1 MKYLNSKEVS
11 GILGINIS
19 TLKRWTDSG
28 KLGCEKT
35 AGGHRKFTM
44 QHVRDYYKSNSNS
57 AKGEAL
63 SLETKDH
70 KKIYGLINQQDFKQL
85 AVLLAESS
93 LNSDESSV
101 GTIINGLYMNGTPVA
116 DLFDFVV
123 DVAGNI
129 VEDRLKKNKIA
140 HTDAYLS
147 RKTIT
152 RSVDGLNRDKPNGN
166 YNGKNALCI
175 NFEDNLPDIGVVMS
189 EVLMRHNGYN
199 VFNSGSHAELGEL
212 SEIIIKRKI
221 DVVLF
226 YLCNLQCCNAVIEE
240 NVSKTVKQIHDSI
253 KVANKLDIKILFG
266 GEGLFL
272 LNDIQGKIDNSFL
285 TYNDLKAYLENSSLY
300 A

>member
-19 TLKRWTDSG
+19 TLKRWTESG

-44 QHVRDYYKSNSNS
+44 QHIREYYKSHPNRS
-57 AKGEAL
+57 KGDFL
-63 SLETKDH
+63 SLQSKEH
-70 KKIYGLINQQDFKQL
+70 KTIYGLINQQKYKQL
-85 AVLLAESS
+85 STKLADASLDANESTV
-93 LNSDESSV
+93 D
-101 GTIINGLYMNGTPVA
+101 TIINGLYMNGTPIA

-129 VEDRLKKNKIA
+129 VEQKLTNQEIV

-147 RKTIT
+147 RKIIT
-152 RSVDGLNRDKPNGN
+152 RSVDALNRDKPNGSF
-166 YNGKNALCI
+166 NGKNTLCI

-199 VFNSGSHAELGEL
+199 VFNAGSHAERGGLA
-212 SEIIIKRKI
+212 EIILKRNI

-226 YLCNLQCCNAVIEE
+226 YLCNLQCCNAVVEDNI
-240 NVSKTVKQIHDSI
+240 SKTIDQILESI
-253 KVANKLDIKILFG
+253 KVAKKLNIKILFG

-272 LNDIQGKIDNSFL
+272 LSDIKSKIDNSFL
-285 TYNDLKAYLENSSLY
+285 TYNDLSKLI
-300 A
+300 

>member
-44 QHVRDYYKSNSNS
+44 QHIRDYYKTYSDSS
-57 AKGEAL
+57 KSDFL
-63 SLETKDH
+63 SLESKKH
-70 KKIYGLINQQDFKQL
+70 KKIYGLINQQDYKQL
-85 AVLLAESS
+85 AIDLSIASLKAEDSTV
-93 LNSDESSV
+93 N
-101 GTIINGLYMNGTPVA
+101 TIINGLYMNGTPVA

-129 VEDRLKKNKIA
+129 VEDQLKNKKIA

-147 RKTIT
+147 RKIIT
-152 RSVDGLNRDKPNGN
+152 RSVDGLNRDKPNGDF
-166 YNGKNALCI
+166 NGKNALCI

-221 DVVLF
+221 DIVLF
-226 YLCNLQCCNAVIEE
+226 YLCNLQCCNAVVEE
-240 NVSKTVKQIHDSI
+240 NVSKTVTQIFDSI
-253 KVANKLDIKILFG
+253 KVAKKLDIKILFG

-272 LNDIQGKIDNSFL
+272 LDDISGKIDNSFL
-285 TYNDLKAYLENSSLY
+285 TYNDLKKLI
-300 A
+300 

>member
-44 QHVRDYYKSNSNS
+44 QHVRDYYKNNSNS
-57 AKGEAL
+57 LKGEAL

-70 KKIYGLINQQDFKQL
+70 KKVYGLINQQNYKQL
-85 AVLLAESS
+85 AILLADSS
-93 LNSDESSV
+93 LKSDDSTV
-101 GTIINGLYMNGTPVA
+101 GTIVNGLYMNGTPVA

-123 DVAGNI
+123 DVAGSI
-129 VEDRLKKNKIA
+129 VENKLKQDQIV

-147 RKTIT
+147 RKLIT
-152 RSVDGLNRDKPNGN
+152 RSVDGLNRNKPNGN
-166 YNGKNALCI
+166 SNGKNALCV

-199 VFNSGSHAELGEL
+199 VFNSGSHAQLGEL
-212 SEIIIKRKI
+212 SEIIINRNI
-221 DVVLF
+221 DIVLF
-226 YLCNLQCCNAVIEE
+226 YLCNLQCCNAVVEE
-240 NVSKTVKQIHDSI
+240 NVSKTVKQIYDSI
-253 KVANKLDIKILFG
+253 KIAEKLEIQILFG

-272 LNDIQGKIDNSFL
+272 LDDINDKIDNSFL
-285 TYNDLKAYLENSSLY
+285 TYNDLRKLI
-300 A
+300 

>member
-44 QHVRDYYKSNSNS
+44 QHVRDYYKNNSNS
-57 AKGEAL
+57 LKGEAL

-70 KKIYGLINQQDFKQL
+70 KKVYGLINQQDYKEL
-85 AVLLAESS
+85 AIVLADSS
-93 LNSDESSV
+93 LKSDDSTV
-101 GTIINGLYMNGTPVA
+101 GTIVNGLYMNGTPVA

-123 DVAGNI
+123 DVAGSI
-129 VEDRLKKNKIA
+129 VENKLKQDQIV

-147 RKTIT
+147 RKLIT
-152 RSVDGLNRDKPNGN
+152 RSVDGLNRNKPNGN
-166 YNGKNALCI
+166 SNGKNALCV

-199 VFNSGSHAELGEL
+199 VFNSGSHAQLGEL
-212 SEIIIKRKI
+212 SEIIVNRNI
-221 DVVLF
+221 DIVLF
-226 YLCNLQCCNAVIEE
+226 YLCNLQCCNAVVEE
-240 NVSKTVKQIHDSI
+240 NVSKTVKQIYDSI
-253 KVANKLDIKILFG
+253 KIAEKLEIQILFG

-272 LNDIQGKIDNSFL
+272 LDDINDKIDNSFL
-285 TYNDLKAYLENSSLY
+285 TYNDLRKLI
-300 A
+300 

>member
-28 KLGCEKT
+28 KLRCEKT

-44 QHVRDYYKSNSNS
+44 QHVRDFYKSNSNS

-129 VEDRLKKNKIA
+129 VEEKLKKNKIA
-140 HTDAYLS
+140 HTEAYLS

-166 YNGKNALCI
+166 FNGKNALCI

-226 YLCNLQCCNAVIEE
+226 YLCNLQCCNAVVEE

-272 LNDIQGKIDNSFL
+272 LKDIQGKIDNSFL
-285 TYNDLKAYLENSSLY
+285 TYNDLKKLI
-300 A
+300 

>member
-44 QHVRDYYKSNSNS
+44 QHVRDYYKNNSNS
-57 AKGEAL
+57 LKGETL

-70 KKIYGLINQQDFKQL
+70 KKVYGLINQQDYKQL
-85 AVLLAESS
+85 AILLADSS
-93 LNSDESSV
+93 LKSDDSTV
-101 GTIINGLYMNGTPVA
+101 GTIVNGLYMNGTPVA

-129 VEDRLKKNKIA
+129 VENKLKQNQIV

-147 RKTIT
+147 RKLIT
-152 RSVDGLNRDKPNGN
+152 RSVDGLNRNKPNGN
-166 YNGKNALCI
+166 SNGKNALCV

-189 EVLMRHNGYN
+189 EVLMRHSGYN
-199 VFNSGSHAELGEL
+199 VFNSGSHAQLGEL
-212 SEIIIKRKI
+212 SEIIINRNI
-221 DVVLF
+221 DIVLF
-226 YLCNLQCCNAVIEE
+226 YLCNLQCCNAVVEE
-240 NVSKTVKQIHDSI
+240 NVSKTVKQIYDSI
-253 KVANKLDIKILFG
+253 KIAEKLEIQILFG

-272 LNDIQGKIDNSFL
+272 LDDINDKIDNSFL
-285 TYNDLKAYLENSSLY
+285 TYNDLRKLI
-300 A
+300 

>member
-35 AGGHRKFTM
+35 AGGHRKFTI
-44 QHVRDYYKSNSNS
+44 QHVRDYYKNNSNS
-57 AKGEAL
+57 VKSEAL
-63 SLETKDH
+63 HLETKDH
-70 KKIYGLINQQDFKQL
+70 KKVYGLINQQDYKQL
-85 AVLLAESS
+85 AILLSDSS
-93 LNSDESSV
+93 LKSDESTV
-101 GTIINGLYMNGTPVA
+101 GTIVNGLYMNGTPVA

-129 VEDRLKKNKIA
+129 VEDKLKKNQIV

-147 RKTIT
+147 RKIIT

-166 YNGKNALCI
+166 FNGKNALCI

-199 VFNSGSHAELGEL
+199 VFNSGSHAQLGEL
-212 SEIIIKRKI
+212 SEIIVNRNI
-221 DVVLF
+221 DIVLF
-226 YLCNLQCCNAVIEE
+226 YLCNLQCCNAVVEE
-240 NVSKTVKQIHDSI
+240 NVSKTVKQIYDSI
-253 KVANKLDIKILFG
+253 KIAEKLDIQILFG

-272 LNDIQGKIDNSFL
+272 LDDINDKIDNSFL
-285 TYNDLKAYLENSSLY
+285 TYNDLRKLI
-300 A
+300 

>member
-44 QHVRDYYKSNSNS
+44 QHVRDYYKNNSNS
-57 AKGEAL
+57 LKGETL

-70 KKIYGLINQQDFKQL
+70 KKVYGLINQQDYKQL
-85 AVLLAESS
+85 AILLADSS
-93 LNSDESSV
+93 LKSDDSTV
-101 GTIINGLYMNGTPVA
+101 GTIVNGLYMNGTPVA

-129 VEDRLKKNKIA
+129 VENKLKQNQIV

-147 RKTIT
+147 RKLIT
-152 RSVDGLNRDKPNGN
+152 RSVDGLNRNKPNGN
-166 YNGKNALCI
+166 SNGKNALCV

-189 EVLMRHNGYN
+189 EVLMRHSGYN
-199 VFNSGSHAELGEL
+199 VFNSGSHAQLGEL
-212 SEIIIKRKI
+212 SEIIINRNI
-221 DVVLF
+221 DIVLF
-226 YLCNLQCCNAVIEE
+226 YLCNLQCCNAVVEE
-240 NVSKTVKQIHDSI
+240 NVSKTVKQIYDSI
-253 KVANKLDIKILFG
+253 KIAKKLEIQILFG

-272 LNDIQGKIDNSFL
+272 LDDINDKIDNSFL
-285 TYNDLKAYLENSSLY
+285 TYNDLRKLI
-300 A
+300 

>member
-44 QHVRDYYKSNSNS
+44 QHVRDYYKNNSNS
-57 AKGEAL
+57 LKGEAL

-70 KKIYGLINQQDFKQL
+70 KKVYGLINQQNYKQL
-85 AVLLAESS
+85 AILLADSS
-93 LNSDESSV
+93 LKSDDSTV
-101 GTIINGLYMNGTPVA
+101 GTIVNGLYMNGTPVA

-129 VEDRLKKNKIA
+129 VENKLKQDQIV

-147 RKTIT
+147 RKLIT
-152 RSVDGLNRDKPNGN
+152 RSVDGLNRNKPNGN
-166 YNGKNALCI
+166 SNGKNALCV

-199 VFNSGSHAELGEL
+199 VFNSGSHAQLGEL
-212 SEIIIKRKI
+212 SEIIINRNI
-221 DVVLF
+221 DIVLF
-226 YLCNLQCCNAVIEE
+226 YLCNLQCCNAVVEE
-240 NVSKTVKQIHDSI
+240 NVSKTVKQIYDSI
-253 KVANKLDIKILFG
+253 KIAEKLEIQILFG

-272 LNDIQGKIDNSFL
+272 LDDINDKIDNSFL
-285 TYNDLKAYLENSSLY
+285 TYNDLRKLI
-300 A
+300 

>member
-44 QHVRDYYKSNSNS
+44 QHIRDYYKTYSDSS
-57 AKGEAL
+57 KSDFL
-63 SLETKDH
+63 SLESKKH
-70 KKIYGLINQQDFKQL
+70 KKIYGLINQQDYKQL
-85 AVLLAESS
+85 AIDLSIASLKAEDSTV
-93 LNSDESSV
+93 N
-101 GTIINGLYMNGTPVA
+101 TIINGLYMNGTPVA

-129 VEDRLKKNKIA
+129 VEDQLKNNKIA

-147 RKTIT
+147 RKIIT
-152 RSVDGLNRDKPNGN
+152 RSVDGLNRDKPNGDF
-166 YNGKNALCI
+166 NGKNALCI

-221 DVVLF
+221 DIVLF
-226 YLCNLQCCNAVIEE
+226 YLCNLQCCNAVVEE
-240 NVSKTVKQIHDSI
+240 NVSKTVTQIFDSI
-253 KVANKLDIKILFG
+253 KMAKKLDIKILFG

-272 LNDIQGKIDNSFL
+272 LDDISGKIDNSFL
-285 TYNDLKAYLENSSLY
+285 TFNDLKKLI
-300 A
+300 

>member
-44 QHVRDYYKSNSNS
+44 QHIRDYYKTHSNSS
-57 AKGEAL
+57 KSDFL
-63 SLETKDH
+63 SLASKEH
-70 KKIYGLINQQDFKQL
+70 KKIYGLINQQDYKQL
-85 AVLLAESS
+85 AIDLSNAS
-93 LNSDESSV
+93 LKADESTID
-101 GTIINGLYMNGTPVA
+101 TIINGLYMNGIPVA
-116 DLFDFVV
+116 DLFDYVV

-129 VEDRLKKNKIA
+129 VEDQLKNNKIA

-147 RKTIT
+147 RKIIT

-166 YNGKNALCI
+166 FNGKNALCI

-221 DVVLF
+221 DIVLF
-226 YLCNLQCCNAVIEE
+226 YLCNLQCCNAVVED
-240 NVSKTVKQIHDSI
+240 NVAKTVTQIFDSI
-253 KVANKLDIKILFG
+253 KVAKKLDIKILFG

-272 LNDIQGKIDNSFL
+272 LDDIKGKIDNSFL
-285 TYNDLKAYLENSSLY
+285 TYNDLKKLI
-300 A
+300 

>member
-44 QHVRDYYKSNSNS
+44 QHIRDYYKTFSEGSKS
-57 AKGEAL
+57 DFL
-63 SLETKDH
+63 SLESKNH
-70 KKIYGLINQQDFKQL
+70 KKIYGLINQQDYKQL
-85 AVLLAESS
+85 AIDLSNASLKAEDSTV
-93 LNSDESSV
+93 N
-101 GTIINGLYMNGTPVA
+101 TIINGLYMNGTPIA

-129 VEDRLKKNKIA
+129 VEDQLKNNKIV

-147 RKTIT
+147 RKIIT
-152 RSVDGLNRDKPNGN
+152 RSVDGLNRDKPNGGF
-166 YNGKNALCI
+166 NGKNALCI

-212 SEIIIKRKI
+212 SETIIKRKI
-221 DVVLF
+221 DIVLF
-226 YLCNLQCCNAVIEE
+226 YLCNLQCCNAVVED
-240 NVSKTVKQIHDSI
+240 NVSKTVTQIFDSI
-253 KVANKLDIKILFG
+253 KVAKKLDIKILFG
-266 GEGLFL
+266 GEGRFL
-272 LNDIQGKIDNSFL
+272 LDDIKGKIDNSFL
-285 TYNDLKAYLENSSLY
+285 TYNDLRKLI
-300 A
+300 

>member
-44 QHVRDYYKSNSNS
+44 QHVRDYYKNNSNS
-57 AKGEAL
+57 LKGEAL

-70 KKIYGLINQQDFKQL
+70 KKVYGLINQQDYKQL
-85 AVLLAESS
+85 AILLADSS
-93 LNSDESSV
+93 LKSDDSTV
-101 GTIINGLYMNGTPVA
+101 GTIVNGLYMNGTPVA

-129 VEDRLKKNKIA
+129 VENKLKQDQIV

-147 RKTIT
+147 RKLIT
-152 RSVDGLNRDKPNGN
+152 RSVDGLNRNKPNGN
-166 YNGKNALCI
+166 SNGKNALCV

-199 VFNSGSHAELGEL
+199 VFNSGSHAQLGEL
-212 SEIIIKRKI
+212 SEIIINRNI
-221 DVVLF
+221 DIVLF
-226 YLCNLQCCNAVIEE
+226 YLCNLQCCNAVVEE
-240 NVSKTVKQIHDSI
+240 NISKTVKQIYDSI
-253 KVANKLDIKILFG
+253 KIAEKLEIQILFG

-272 LNDIQGKIDNSFL
+272 LDDINDKIDNSFL
-285 TYNDLKAYLENSSLY
+285 TYNDLRKLI
-300 A
+300 

>member
-44 QHVRDYYKSNSNS
+44 QHIRDYYKTYSDSS
-57 AKGEAL
+57 KSDFL
-63 SLETKDH
+63 SLESKNH
-70 KKIYGLINQQDFKQL
+70 KKIYGLINQQDYKQL
-85 AVLLAESS
+85 AIDLSIASLKAEDSTV
-93 LNSDESSV
+93 N
-101 GTIINGLYMNGTPVA
+101 TIINGLYMNGTPVA

-129 VEDRLKKNKIA
+129 VEDQLKNNKIA

-147 RKTIT
+147 RKIIT
-152 RSVDGLNRDKPNGN
+152 RSVDGLNRDKPNGDF
-166 YNGKNALCI
+166 NGKNALCI

-221 DVVLF
+221 DIVLF
-226 YLCNLQCCNAVIEE
+226 YLCNLQCCNAVVEE
-240 NVSKTVKQIHDSI
+240 NVSKTVTQIFDSI
-253 KVANKLDIKILFG
+253 KVAKKLDIKILFG

-272 LNDIQGKIDNSFL
+272 LDDISGKIDNSFL
-285 TYNDLKAYLENSSLY
+285 TYNDLKKLI
-300 A
+300 

>member
-11 GILGINIS
+11 GILGVNIS

-129 VEDRLKKNKIA
+129 VEEKLKKNKIA
-140 HTDAYLS
+140 HTEAYLS

-166 YNGKNALCI
+166 FNGKNALCI

-226 YLCNLQCCNAVIEE
+226 YLCNLQCCNAVVEE

-272 LNDIQGKIDNSFL
+272 LKDIQGKIDNSFL
-285 TYNDLKAYLENSSLY
+285 TYNDLKKLI
-300 A
+300 

>member
-44 QHVRDYYKSNSNS
+44 QHVRDFYKSNSNS

-129 VEDRLKKNKIA
+129 VEEKLKKNKIA
-140 HTDAYLS
+140 HTEAYLS

-166 YNGKNALCI
+166 FNGKNALCI

-226 YLCNLQCCNAVIEE
+226 YLCNLQCCNAVVEE

-285 TYNDLKAYLENSSLY
+285 TYNDLKKLI
-300 A
+300 

>member
-44 QHVRDYYKSNSNS
+44 QHIRDYYKMHSNSS
-57 AKGEAL
+57 KSDFL
-63 SLETKDH
+63 SLDSKDH
-70 KKIYGLINQQDFKQL
+70 KKIYGLVNQQDFKQL
-85 AVLLAESS
+85 ATDLSNAS
-93 LNSDESSV
+93 LKADESTV
-101 GTIINGLYMNGTPVA
+101 DTIINGLYMNGIPVA

-129 VEDRLKKNKIA
+129 VEDQLKNNKIA

-147 RKTIT
+147 RKIIT

-166 YNGKNALCI
+166 FNGKNALCI

-221 DVVLF
+221 DIVLF
-226 YLCNLQCCNAVIEE
+226 YLCNLQCCNAVVEA
-240 NVSKTVKQIHDSI
+240 NVAKTVTQIFDSI
-253 KVANKLDIKILFG
+253 KVAKKLDIKILFG

-272 LNDIQGKIDNSFL
+272 LDDIKGKIDNSFL
-285 TYNDLKAYLENSSLY
+285 TYNDLKKLI
-300 A
+300 

>member
-44 QHVRDYYKSNSNS
+44 QHIRDYYKTHSNSS
-57 AKGEAL
+57 KSDFL
-63 SLETKDH
+63 SLDSKEH
-70 KKIYGLINQQDFKQL
+70 KKIYGLINQQDYKQL
-85 AVLLAESS
+85 AIDLSNAS
-93 LNSDESSV
+93 LKADESTID
-101 GTIINGLYMNGTPVA
+101 TIINGLYMNGIPVA
-116 DLFDFVV
+116 DLFDYVV

-129 VEDRLKKNKIA
+129 VEDQLKNNKIA

-147 RKTIT
+147 RKIIT

-166 YNGKNALCI
+166 FNGKNALCI

-221 DVVLF
+221 DIVLF
-226 YLCNLQCCNAVIEE
+226 YLCNLQCCNAVVEE
-240 NVSKTVKQIHDSI
+240 NVSKTVTQIFDSV
-253 KVANKLDIKILFG
+253 KVAKKLDIKILFG

-272 LNDIQGKIDNSFL
+272 LDDIKGKIDNSFL
-285 TYNDLKAYLENSSLY
+285 TYNDLKKLI
-300 A
+300 

>member
-129 VEDRLKKNKIA
+129 VEDKLKKNKIA
-140 HTDAYLS
+140 HTEAYLS

-166 YNGKNALCI
+166 FNGKNALCI

-212 SEIIIKRKI
+212 SEIIIKREI

-226 YLCNLQCCNAVIEE
+226 YLCNLQCCNAVVEE

-272 LNDIQGKIDNSFL
+272 LSDIQGKIDNSFL
-285 TYNDLKAYLENSSLY
+285 TYNDLKKLI
-300 A
+300 

>member
-44 QHVRDYYKSNSNS
+44 QHVRDYYKNNSNS
-57 AKGEAL
+57 VKSEAL
-63 SLETKDH
+63 HLETKDH
-70 KKIYGLINQQDFKQL
+70 KKVYGLINQQDYKQL
-85 AVLLAESS
+85 AILLSDSS
-93 LNSDESSV
+93 LKSDESTV
-101 GTIINGLYMNGTPVA
+101 GTIVNGLYMNGTPVA

-129 VEDRLKKNKIA
+129 VEDKLKKNQIV

-147 RKTIT
+147 RKIIT

-166 YNGKNALCI
+166 FNGKNALCI

-199 VFNSGSHAELGEL
+199 VFNSGSHAQLGEL
-212 SEIIIKRKI
+212 SEIIVNRNI
-221 DVVLF
+221 DIVLF
-226 YLCNLQCCNAVIEE
+226 YLCNLQCCNAVVEE
-240 NVSKTVKQIHDSI
+240 NVSKTVKQIYDSI
-253 KVANKLDIKILFG
+253 KIAEKLDIQILFG

-272 LNDIQGKIDNSFL
+272 LDDINDKIDNSFL
-285 TYNDLKAYLENSSLY
+285 TYNDLRKLI
-300 A
+300 

>member
-1 MKYLNSKEVS
+1 MMYLNSKEVS

-44 QHVRDYYKSNSNS
+44 QHIRDYYKTHSNSS
-57 AKGEAL
+57 KSDSL
-63 SLETKDH
+63 SLDSKDH
-70 KKIYGLINQQDFKQL
+70 KKIYGLINQQDYKQL
-85 AVLLAESS
+85 AINLSNASLKAYESTV
-93 LNSDESSV
+93 D
-101 GTIINGLYMNGTPVA
+101 TIINGLYMNGIPVA
-116 DLFDFVV
+116 DLFDYVV

-129 VEDRLKKNKIA
+129 VEDQLKNNKIA

-147 RKTIT
+147 RKIIT

-166 YNGKNALCI
+166 FNGKNALCI

-221 DVVLF
+221 DIVLF
-226 YLCNLQCCNAVIEE
+226 YLCNLQCCNAVVED
-240 NVSKTVKQIHDSI
+240 NVSKTVTQIFDSV
-253 KVANKLDIKILFG
+253 KVAKKLDIKILFG

-272 LNDIQGKIDNSFL
+272 LDDIKGKIDNSFL
-285 TYNDLKAYLENSSLY
+285 TYNDLKKLI
-300 A
+300 

>member
-44 QHVRDYYKSNSNS
+44 QHVRDYYKNNSNS
-57 AKGEAL
+57 LKGEAL

-70 KKIYGLINQQDFKQL
+70 KKVYGLINQQDYKQL
-85 AVLLAESS
+85 AILLADSS
-93 LNSDESSV
+93 LKSDDSTV
-101 GTIINGLYMNGTPVA
+101 GTIVNGLYMNGTPVA

-129 VEDRLKKNKIA
+129 VENKLKQNQIV

-147 RKTIT
+147 RKLIT
-152 RSVDGLNRDKPNGN
+152 RSVDGLNRNKPNGN
-166 YNGKNALCI
+166 SNGKNALCV

-199 VFNSGSHAELGEL
+199 VFNSGSHAQLGEL
-212 SEIIIKRKI
+212 SEIIINRNI
-221 DVVLF
+221 DIVLF
-226 YLCNLQCCNAVIEE
+226 YLCNLQCCNAVVEE
-240 NVSKTVKQIHDSI
+240 NISKTVKQIYDSI
-253 KVANKLDIKILFG
+253 KIAEKLEIQILFG

-272 LNDIQGKIDNSFL
+272 LDDINDKIDNSFL
-285 TYNDLKAYLENSSLY
+285 TYNDLRKLI
-300 A
+300 